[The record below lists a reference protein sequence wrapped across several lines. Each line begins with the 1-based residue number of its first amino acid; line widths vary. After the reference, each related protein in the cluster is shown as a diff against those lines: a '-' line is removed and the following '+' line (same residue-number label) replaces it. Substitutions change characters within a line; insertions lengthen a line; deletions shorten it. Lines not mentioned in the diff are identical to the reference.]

1 MPKVSITTRD
11 GSQCIIDAP
20 VGQSLMSAIRAET
33 SDILALCDGSCSC
46 ATCHVYI
53 EDAAADSLPPMSE
66 GEDGLLDGC
75 EFRREQSRLSCQIL
89 VDERHEGLRASIA
102 PEE

>member
-1 MPKVSITTRD
+1 MPKVVITTRD
-11 GSQCIIDAP
+11 GTECIIDAP
-20 VGQSLMSAIRAET
+20 IGESLMNAIRAET
-33 SDILALCDGSCSC
+33 SDILALCDGACSC

-53 EDAAADSLPPMSE
+53 EEAAAGSLPPMSE

-75 EFRREQSRLSCQIL
+75 EFRREQSRLSCQIRI
-89 VDERHEGLRASIA
+89 DQRHEGLRAEIA